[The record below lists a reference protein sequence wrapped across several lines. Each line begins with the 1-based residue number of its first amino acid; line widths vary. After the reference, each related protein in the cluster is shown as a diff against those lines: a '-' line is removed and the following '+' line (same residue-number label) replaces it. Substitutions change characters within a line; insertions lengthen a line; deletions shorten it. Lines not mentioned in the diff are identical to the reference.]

1 MVSASARSRTTRY
14 RHRAVFIKKS
24 SATLRWAP
32 AMASNPDDTVDEEIP
47 ITSGRY
53 DSHDNNSS
61 SSNTFPYR
69 PVQAQP
75 DVMIPEY
82 FTHMPLVRDHLITD
96 TSEMQESTA
105 QMCLTDIFRQNVQ
118 SGDTPLNEFGV
129 PHLDRK
135 RHARFLHKSLE
146 PLPGIFVG
154 YDPSRPWFLFWCLN
168 GLHLLGEDVTPYRA
182 RLVETARSMQ
192 NASGGF
198 GGGHG
203 QSSHLATTYAVVMGL
218 AIVGG
223 EACYEAIDRRALWKW
238 LCALKQP
245 DGGFQMSVGG
255 EEDVR
260 GAYCAAVIISI
271 LNLPLDLS
279 PDSLAWTSDKPT
291 LYTGLANY
299 VQRCQT
305 YEGGISAQPGSEAHG
320 GYAFCALGCLSILDS
335 PNRSIPRYLNVP
347 RLVSWLASRQYA
359 PEGGFSGRTNKL
371 VDGCY
376 SHWVG
381 DCWPLVEASLQRS
394 SDGVPKPPHSLFSRE
409 GLIRYILCCCQ
420 DETKRGGLR
429 DKPGRMSDPYHTC
442 YVLSGLS
449 SAQHKWELVDK
460 PATETDVEA
469 GVDAGA
475 NDYSELVWKVSPFP
489 FSDEGGMQV
498 FDEEDRVSTVHP
510 IYTISAERV
519 DQIQAYFRAK
529 VGF

>member
-1 MVSASARSRTTRY
+1 
-14 RHRAVFIKKS
+14 
-24 SATLRWAP
+24 
-32 AMASNPDDTVDEEIP
+32 MASTSPVADDFVDEEIL
-47 ITSGRY
+47 ITSDRY
-53 DSHDNNSS
+53 SPGPNSN
-61 SSNTFPYR
+61 SNSAFPYR
-69 PVQAQP
+69 PVRIQKP
-75 DVMIPEY
+75 IMIPDH
-82 FTHMPLVRDHLITD
+82 FTHMPTVRDSLVTD
-96 TSEMQESTA
+96 TSEMQDDTA
-105 QMCLTDIFRQNVQ
+105 EMCLSSILNPNADV
-118 SGDTPLNEFGV
+118 SGDAPLNEFGV
-129 PHLDRK
+129 PHLDRA

-146 PLPGIFVG
+146 PLPSAFVG
-154 YDPSRPWFLFWCLN
+154 YDPSRPWLLFWCLN
-168 GLHLLGEDVTPYRA
+168 GLSLLGEDVSIYRE
-182 RLVETARSMQ
+182 RLVDTARSMQ

-218 AIVGG
+218 TIVGG

-238 LCALKQP
+238 LCSLKQP

-260 GAYCAAVIISI
+260 GAYCAATIISI

-279 PDSLAWTSDKPT
+279 TESPAWTPEKPT

-335 PNRSIPRYLNVP
+335 PDRSIPRYLDVP

-381 DCWPLVEASLQRS
+381 DCWPLVEACLKRS
-394 SDGVPKPPHSLFSRE
+394 TNSTGGSFPSPSQSLFSRE

-420 DETKRGGLR
+420 DQTKRGGLR

-460 PATETDVEA
+460 PIVEASVEA
-469 GVDAGA
+469 GSKVNQDEAIPF
-475 NDYSELVWKVSPFP
+475 SEPVWKSSPFP
-489 FSDEGGMQV
+489 FVEAEGAQV
-498 FDEEDRVSTVHP
+498 FDEEDRVATVHP
-510 IYTISAERV
+510 VYTISADRV

>member
-24 SATLRWAP
+24 SATLRWVP

-69 PVQAQP
+69 PVQTQP

-82 FTHMPLVRDHLITD
+82 FTHMPLVRDRLITD

-118 SGDTPLNEFGV
+118 SGDPPLNEFGV
-129 PHLDRK
+129 PRLDRK

-146 PLPGIFVG
+146 PLPGTFVG

-168 GLHLLGEDVTPYRA
+168 GLRLLGEDVTPYRA

-279 PDSLAWTSDKPT
+279 PDSPAWTSDKPT

-394 SDGVPKPPHSLFSRE
+394 SDGVPKPPQSLFSRE

-475 NDYSELVWKVSPFP
+475 NNYSEPVWKASPFP

-498 FDEEDRVSTVHP
+498 FDEEDRVCTVHP